1 MVNDYRFQA
10 ARLANLKRCVSII
23 TASEHMRLEYLKHG
37 FTCPIYTLPIPADGP
52 AGDFCG
58 SSSGR
63 GKLDKEGLGVNL
75 LFVGRMVFEKG
86 GVILLQALPLLANA
100 FGMKVNLCM
109 VGDGPDKPS
118 WVEHASK
125 LTTKDHRVSVQFYGW
140 CGRDVLNGA
149 FDGADLLVVPSV
161 WPEPFGMVGFEAGI
175 RGLPAAGFAV
185 GGIGEWLWDGINGH
199 LASPA
204 GDRVQS
210 LADAIVECLRSPDH
224 YLGLRNGAREMAV
237 RVTIDQHATQL
248 IEILEKSCGESRL
261 S

>member
-1 MVNDYRFQA
+1 
-10 ARLANLKRCVSII
+10 
-23 TASEHMRLEYLKHG
+23 
-37 FTCPIYTLPIPADGP
+37 
-52 AGDFCG
+52 
-58 SSSGR
+58 
-63 GKLDKEGLGVNL
+63 
-75 LFVGRMVFEKG
+75 
-86 GVILLQALPLLANA
+86 
-100 FGMKVNLCM
+100 
-109 VGDGPDKPS
+109 
-118 WVEHASK
+118 
-125 LTTKDHRVSVQFYGW
+125 
-140 CGRDVLNGA
+140 
-149 FDGADLLVVPSV
+149 
-161 WPEPFGMVGFEAGI
+161 MVGFEAGI